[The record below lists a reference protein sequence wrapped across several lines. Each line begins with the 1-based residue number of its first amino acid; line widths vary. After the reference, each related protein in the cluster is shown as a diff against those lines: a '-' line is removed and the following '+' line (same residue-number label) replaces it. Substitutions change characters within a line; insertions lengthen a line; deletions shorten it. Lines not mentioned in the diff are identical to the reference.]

1 MTKGSSHNQK
11 KSIGYSH
18 GQKLWY
24 IFNLQSYSFVLTKCA
39 HVYSLVAPF
48 DNDVSTY
55 SDRFEIYQLI
65 IWIHYT
71 ILVKNL
77 NSRRY
82 IFTHECRQFPPN
94 LCRRR
99 TSSFLSV
106 GPFLVQISMQMNAS
120 KQVLFFQVNKWDW
133 LLAYLFDENWILK
146 SWLWRRPP
154 QREKTQPLFRPLNDG
169 GHKHS
174 LETLRRPYHR
184 YCKTQPFSIT
194 S

>member
-1 MTKGSSHNQK
+1 MMYVRNTR
-11 KSIGYSH
+11 
-18 GQKLWY
+18 
-24 IFNLQSYSFVLTKCA
+24 NLPISNL
-39 HVYSLVAPF
+39 
-48 DNDVSTY
+48 N
-55 SDRFEIYQLI
+55 
-65 IWIHYT
+65 IHYT
-71 ILVKNL
+71 ILVKRM

-82 IFTHECRQFPPN
+82 IFTHKCRQFPPN

-106 GPFLVQISMQMNAS
+106 GPPSTNFYANERQ
-120 KQVLFFQVNKWDW
+120 QVLFFQVNKWDW

-154 QREKTQPLFRPLNDG
+154 WKTQPLFRPLNDG

-194 S
+194 SKQICT